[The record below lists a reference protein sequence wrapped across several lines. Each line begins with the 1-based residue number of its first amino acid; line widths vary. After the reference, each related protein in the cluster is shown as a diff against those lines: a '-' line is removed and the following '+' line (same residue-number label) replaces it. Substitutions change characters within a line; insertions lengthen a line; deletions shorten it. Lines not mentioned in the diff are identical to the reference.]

1 MTEAAH
7 DLQLQVARTTKP
19 KAKKLLESRLITTY
33 LESFV
38 DLDAKPVPTGVII
51 CTQEYASSFVFKE
64 MDKMNDN
71 IVSKYPQV
79 KNVTVYGRD
88 AFIREFD
95 KPGATFP
102 KSTVI
107 GKYEPHDNDLETNM
121 SRVERDTFFD
131 VRTTI
136 LERDRIRHGGA
147 FGDSDLEAGEI
158 RIVIEVDTDA
168 KTENFGWERHL
179 P

>member
-1 MTEAAH
+1 V
-7 DLQLQVARTTKP
+7 QLQISRTAKP
-19 KAKKLLESRLITTY
+19 KAKKLLEYRLITTY

-38 DLDAKPVPTGVII
+38 DLDAKPEPTAVII
-51 CTQEYASSFVFKE
+51 CSQEYASAVVFRE

-71 IVSKYPQV
+71 IISNYPQV

-107 GKYEPHDNDLETNM
+107 GKYEPHDNDLATTI
-121 SRVERDTFFD
+121 SRVESDTLFD
-131 VRTTI
+131 VI
-136 LERDRIRHGGA
+136 DAIFERDRIRHGRAIGN
-147 FGDSDLEAGEI
+147 SDLEAGEV
-158 RIVIEVDTDA
+158 RIVIEADTDA
-168 KTENFGWERHL
+168 KAENFGWERYL